1 MTREEFAAIVLSFP
15 GAEEG
20 TSYGMPAF
28 KVRGKF
34 FTRVRPEDDS
44 AVLQCV
50 PVDERDLLIEAEPAT
65 FHFTD
70 HYRGYPIVLARL
82 TTLDPAQARGFLE
95 RQWRKLATRAMV
107 RLRDAAG

>member
-15 GAEEG
+15 GAEAG

-34 FTRVRPEDDS
+34 FTRIRHEDDS

-50 PVDERDLLIEAEPAT
+50 PFDERDLLIEMDPKT
-65 FHFTD
+65 FHVTD
-70 HYRGYPIVLARL
+70 HYRGYPTVLARL
-82 TTLDPAQARGFLE
+82 ATLEPGQARGFLE

-107 RLRDAAG
+107 RMRDAAG